1 MNVAALAGVA
11 YVIQGRGGLTYLKS
25 YLTHQP
31 AGLRDPVY
39 MQRQSLYELLSV
51 EIHPRPIVFLGDSLV
66 ANCEW
71 RELLGNRGIILNRG
85 IGGETSLDVLERSPG
100 VGAMRPLAVFLMVG
114 DNDPQALGYTPAQT
128 VDNCR
133 AIVRAIRQASPDTVV
148 YLESLLPT
156 SAPKFNRWS
165 EPVNRGLAALADGD
179 RLRYIDLRP
188 AFLRDGVVGKEF
200 VVDGIHLSGQ
210 GYLLWKQAIEAE
222 VSRWVAIQETE
233 RSASVPTT
241 HPAARPA
248 E

>member
-1 MNVAALAGVA
+1 MNVAAVAGLA

-25 YLTHQP
+25 YLTHRP

-39 MQRQSLYELLSV
+39 MQRQSVYELLSG

-66 ANCEW
+66 SNCEW

-85 IGGETSLDVLERSPG
+85 IGGETSLDVLGRSAG

-114 DNDPQALGYTPAQT
+114 DNDPQGLGYAPEQT

-133 AIVRAIRQASPDTVV
+133 AIVRSIRQASPDTVV

-156 SAPKFNRWS
+156 AAPKFNRWS
-165 EPVNRGLAALADGD
+165 EQVNRGLAAMADGD
-179 RLRYIDLRP
+179 RLRFIDLRP
-188 AFLRDGVVGKEF
+188 AFLRDGVVAKEF

-210 GYLLWKQAIEAE
+210 GYLLWKKAIEAE

-233 RSASVPTT
+233 RCASSPTT